1 MNWIIVL
8 LLNNRFKFDK
18 LMKDLLRI
26 WNVDIKKEILV
37 EFLIFD

>member
-18 LMKDLLRI
+18 LMEDLLRI

-37 EFLIFD
+37 EF

>member
-8 LLNNRFKFDK
+8 LLNKRFKFDK
-18 LMKDLLRI
+18 LMEDLLRI

>member
-18 LMKDLLRI
+18 LMKDLLWI
-26 WNVDIKKEILV
+26 WNVDIKKDILV

>member
-26 WNVDIKKEILV
+26 WNVDIKKDILV
-37 EFLIFD
+37 EL